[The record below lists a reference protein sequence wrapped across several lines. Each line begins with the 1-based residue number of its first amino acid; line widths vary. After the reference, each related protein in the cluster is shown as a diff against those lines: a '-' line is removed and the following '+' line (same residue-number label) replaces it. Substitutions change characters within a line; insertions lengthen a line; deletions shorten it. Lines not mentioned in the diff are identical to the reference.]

1 MSFSHNRQCDKTTWN
16 ILVPTCIHTNNTM
29 IDVSHMLPHAM
40 WLIVTWVKLI
50 MVSTCVDNKYNMIK
64 ISQWN
69 YECNIN
75 MTKMSKGKYTCS
87 KGDVNMTSICH
98 MR

>member
-1 MSFSHNRQCDKTTWN
+1 
-16 ILVPTCIHTNNTM
+16 M
-29 IDVSHMLPHAM
+29 IDVSHMLPHVM
-40 WLIVTWVKLI
+40 WLIVTWVKYI

-87 KGDVNMTSICH
+87 TGDVNMTNICH
-98 MR
+98 MRLMSCTCYHM